1 MQTVT
6 IESGRKSMHCPAFR
20 GIMNDSDQSKGIPAP
35 PVSKPA
41 TAGTTIKL
49 PAFGDILT
57 APNYVEL
64 LDTRRSLRNYS
75 GKALTQEQLTFM
87 LWSTQGIQQAREV
100 NALRPVPSGG
110 CRHPFETYVVIKS
123 VEGLEPGIYHYLPL
137 EDAGEKSAT
146 IAKIGTV
153 EDYESTI
160 TNMLVGQ
167 AWAAK
172 APAVLF
178 YSCIPYRAEWRYAE
192 ASHRVQLIDLGHV
205 GQNAMLSAVALGLGS
220 CCLAAYDQ
228 KICDEILGLNGVD
241 EYTVYAVSV
250 GAAE

>member
-1 MQTVT
+1 MQAVT
-6 IESGRKSMHCPAFR
+6 IESGRKSMHCPAFK
-20 GIMNDSDQSKGIPAP
+20 GIMNESDQSKGIDAP

-41 TAGTTIKL
+41 CGATIKL
-49 PAFGDILT
+49 PVYGNILT
-57 APNYVEL
+57 APNYEEL
-64 LDTRRSLRNYS
+64 LDTRRSLRSYS
-75 GKALTQEQLTFM
+75 DKALTQEQLTFM
-87 LWSTQGIQQAREV
+87 LWSTQGIQYAREV
-100 NALRPVPSGG
+100 NGLRPVPSGG
-110 CRHPFETYVVIKS
+110 CRHPFETYIVIKS
-123 VEGLEPGIYHYLPL
+123 VKGLEPGVYHYLPL
-137 EDAGEKSAT
+137 EDVGQKSAT
-146 IAKIGTV
+146 IEKIGIV

-192 ASHRVQLIDLGHV
+192 ASHRVQLIDLGHL

-228 KICDEILGLNGVD
+228 NVCDNVLGLDGVN

-250 GAAE
+250 GTQE